1 MSHNILITGSSSY
14 LGGTLLANFQPAGL
28 PNYGKLFALVRKPEQ
43 AEAIKQYGAEP
54 LLFSPEDEQATKT
67 AIVENEIT
75 IVYFLV
81 DAYYATSQLNIIKAL
96 AESKK
101 VTGLEV
107 HFLHVSCPEVLALK
121 E

>member
-1 MSHNILITGSSSY
+1 MSHNILITGGSGY
-14 LGGTLLANFQPAGL
+14 LGGTLLANFQPVGL

-67 AIVENEIT
+67 AIVENKIT
-75 IVYFLV
+75 IVYFLM
-81 DAYYATSQLNIIKAL
+81 DAYYAYSQINIIKAL

-107 HFLHVSCPEVLALK
+107 HFLHVSFPEVVALK